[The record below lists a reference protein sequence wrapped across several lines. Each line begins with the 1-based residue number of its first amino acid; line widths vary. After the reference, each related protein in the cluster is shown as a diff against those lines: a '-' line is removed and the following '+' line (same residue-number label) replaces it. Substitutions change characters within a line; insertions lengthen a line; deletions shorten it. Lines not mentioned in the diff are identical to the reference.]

1 MEDIADSFPSSS
13 LSLSDDEFF
22 TVLLGSF
29 SLEMVLDEKLSLMET
44 PLQESSNKTLSL
56 LVCM

>member
-1 MEDIADSFPSSS
+1 MADSFPSSS

-22 TVLLGSF
+22 TVLLCSL
-29 SLEMVLDEKLSLMET
+29 SLEMVLVEKVSLMET
-44 PLQESSNKTLSL
+44 PLQESSDKTL